1 LTSNPKAKV
10 VAFDVVRYLYTSAA
24 LNSIYQLYPDRDI
37 LLITGNSLSL
47 YHLSPLSPCCLSLSH
62 TLPVPGDSTQSVPRS
77 AKYFKSSCNVIFI
90 DGGHTYDI
98 AYADLINMRALA
110 NETYHTVVIDDGTM
124 PGVRKA
130 VIDVASEGILKT
142 IREVVTNQ
150 TLCLRSREVSS
161 GVDKGKDV
169 LYRDENCYYD
179 LDSDSIQSSM
189 IIGKYVF

>member
-1 LTSNPKAKV
+1 
-10 VAFDVVRYLYTSAA
+10 
-24 LNSIYQLYPDRDI
+24 
-37 LLITGNSLSL
+37 
-47 YHLSPLSPCCLSLSH
+47 
-62 TLPVPGDSTQSVPRS
+62 VPGDSTQSVPRS